1 MLSSICIPRIDTNI
15 SKEYIYNKLCCL
27 QIGSIEKLIEIPLK
41 NDPTHKRIIIKL
53 KWNNENKAINIKNT
67 LETNGSIKLVYD
79 MPWYWKMVPAQP
91 FANTK

>member
-1 MLSSICIPRIDTNI
+1 MSSICIPRIDTNI
-15 SKEYIYNKLCCL
+15 SKEYIYNKLCSL
-27 QIGSIEKLIEIPLK
+27 QIGRIEKFVEIPLK